1 MTLFFW
7 LILDLHSRRAA
18 GRAVHY
24 KKGNY
29 YKVPWF
35 SFNEYLRE
43 SFVSFESFVFIYFLN
58 NNLFHVTVFREYLWK
73 QYTWGCSCE
82 ITPAFSKP
90 V

>member
-35 SFNEYLRE
+35 SFDEYLRE
-43 SFVSFESFVFIYFLN
+43 FFFVFIYFLN
-58 NNLFHVTVFREYLWK
+58 NNLFHVTVFGEYLWK